1 MAANAQIYPVTRLTT
16 STLFIWHWPVM
27 RM

>member
-16 STLFIWHWPVM
+16 STLFIWHWPVI